1 MPNGDV
7 KVSFYYDASATL
19 EVVHVYRN
27 ADGTT
32 AEVFLDETV
41 SGNTEVD
48 ALVQTAKIDKDGYA
62 FARQIEYEVEAED
75 VLNVFEDQE
84 ALTFRM
90 PAAEVK
96 VSYYYDV
103 DANGDN
109 IPDKYQETIVFAA
122 VNGTFDENGSTQLE
136 KVITFTEN
144 GEATGKWDV
153 NGKYT
158 LTESD
163 VPAATAAAG
172 YTQES
177 QQWDDP
183 QPLNYT
189 MFRNSENEEGTQ
201 RTFTVRFTGAAEQ
214 TYIVQYIDED
224 TNEGLLPQTVKSAPF
239 GSYIDG
245 ENEKVDIPGYVYTRA
260 TDLVVTEHNEINYVF
275 VYYTKDVKGPDGP
288 DGKPDKYQIVFTYV
302 SADDSTGTVTGV
314 NREVYTFQD
323 ANKNYVEPYPISPN
337 ALRDHEA
344 FMNQLEVTPAADY
357 AFHYWTVEGGT
368 EEDHTRSMTF
378 LGQDTYMTDT
388 TFVAHFAEDTIGE
401 GENPDNP
408 DGVPDMYQIT
418 FTYQTEDA
426 ARGTVTGTVTEVRTF
441 PRDGETGEYDTTAAI
456 SPNVNV
462 TINTIGSYRFD
473 NWTNGA
479 GTVYDTNDL
488 LKAAS
493 FTDDQTFT
501 AHFYRVS
508 SGGNGSGGSS
518 GGSGG
523 SPYTPS
529 TGGPGVTITDPEVP
543 LAPLPDGG
551 NTTIID
557 DSVPLAPL
565 PKTGQQTLKAPITML
580 LTGIFLAFASLTKR
594 KEEN

>member
-1 MPNGDV
+1 M
-7 KVSFYYDASATL
+7 
-19 EVVHVYRN
+19 EVVTLYKGGEPAAGWALPGEPDAKGYTRAEGIV
-27 ADGTT
+27 AT
-32 AEVFLDETV
+32 A
-41 SGNTEVD
+41 
-48 ALVQTAKIDKDGYA
+48 KDGYVFDKWVWGDNSTVA
-62 FARQIEYEVEAED
+62 VTPVGIEVTESMVITAQFTED
-75 VLNVFEDQE
+75 E
-84 ALTFRM
+84 
-90 PAAEVK
+90 
-96 VSYYYDV
+96 
-103 DANGDN
+103 NGDN
-109 IPDKYQETIVFAA
+109 I
-122 VNGTFDENGSTQLE
+122 
-136 KVITFTEN
+136 
-144 GEATGKWDV
+144 
-153 NGKYT
+153 
-158 LTESD
+158 
-163 VPAATAAAG
+163 
-172 YTQES
+172 
-177 QQWDDP
+177 
-183 QPLNYT
+183 
-189 MFRNSENEEGTQ
+189 
-201 RTFTVRFTGAAEQ
+201 
-214 TYIVQYIDED
+214 
-224 TNEGLLPQTVKSAPF
+224 
-239 GSYIDG
+239 
-245 ENEKVDIPGYVYTRA
+245 
-260 TDLVVTEHNEINYVF
+260 
-275 VYYTKDVKGPDGP
+275 
-288 DGKPDKYQIVFTYV
+288 PDKYQIVFTYV

-314 NREVYTFQD
+314 NREVYTFKD
-323 ANKNYVEPYPISPN
+323 ADGNYVEPYAISPN
-337 ALRDHEA
+337 ALPDHET

-388 TFVAHFAEDTIGE
+388 TFVAHFAEDNIGE
-401 GENPDNP
+401 GENPENP